1 MTKSLVDNIRQ
12 TITPSVVAQLSGTF
26 GESTQSV
33 ERGLSGATVAIL
45 GIIAARSTDPRFFNQ
60 LFSLVKEPVQRGV
73 AGNPCQDARTGSPGS
88 ARARW
93 AVWSFPVAR
102 PRSEAQLRSPIG
114 WRD

>member
-26 GESTQSV
+26 GESTQAV

-45 GIIAARSTDPRFFNQ
+45 GIIAARSTDPRFINQ
-60 LFSLVKEPVQRGV
+60 LFSLVREPSSAMLLETPSRCSNRLAEQRSSQMGGLV
-73 AGNPCQDARTGSPGS
+73 VSSRSSSVRT
-88 ARARW
+88 AT
-93 AVWSFPVAR
+93 
-102 PRSEAQLRSPIG
+102 RSPIG

>member
-26 GESTQSV
+26 GESTQAV

-60 LFSLVKEPVQRGV
+60 LFSLVKSRCARCRWKPLSRCSNRLAGQRSSQMGGLV
-73 AGNPCQDARTGSPGS
+73 VSSRSSSVRS
-88 ARARW
+88 ATC
-93 AVWSFPVAR
+93 
-102 PRSEAQLRSPIG
+102 SPIG